1 MPPITPVTED
11 EDEQTQPRLTI
22 DPQITAPDGSFYV
35 FDGEHGYRRVVEPWA
50 VEAHI
55 GPIRASE
62 KLGDVDSWA
71 AYVLRYAGADDHAP
85 LLTWSEAGLR
95 AVLDY
100 HTAELDAGR
109 CQWTAAHP
117 FERSDRWKA
126 WARLADGQPRSQK
139 QAIEALE
146 DLAEDIKEPAAGDVV
161 GILRKLRASVNA
173 SAETELQPDGSTSV
187 SFKKDTKVQS
197 GAVSLPPEIA
207 IQIPVLKGHT
217 EQREGKAV
225 PVLYR
230 LSVRVRP
237 SIDDQARLTFRFSMP
252 TAERVMEAV
261 YLDRVEAARLAL
273 GDELSI
279 LRATA

>member
-1 MPPITPVTED
+1 MPPMTDPADARSSQNTA
-11 EDEQTQPRLTI
+11 PRLMI
-22 DPQITAPDGSFYV
+22 EAAYTAPDGSVYV
-35 FDGEHGYRRVVEPWA
+35 HQDLVKAVEPWA
-50 VEAHI
+50 VEMHI
-55 GPIRASE
+55 APVRAAE
-62 KLGDVDSWA
+62 RFGDVPSWA
-71 AYVLRYAGADDHAP
+71 EYVTRFSAPTPYLP
-85 LLTWSEAGLR
+85 LLTWSETGLR

-100 HTAELDAGR
+100 HASDASTGR
-109 CQWTAAHP
+109 CQWTAVHP
-117 FERSDRWKA
+117 FQRSDQWAA
-126 WARLADGQPRSQK
+126 WARLADGQPRTQK
-139 QAIEALE
+139 QAIESLE
-146 DLAEDIKEPAAGDVV
+146 DLAEDIKEPTAADLV

-187 SFKKDTKVQS
+187 SFKKDSKVQS
-197 GAVSLPPEIA
+197 GAVSLPAQIA

-217 EQREGKAV
+217 ESQDGKIM

-237 SIDDQARLTFRFSMP
+237 SIDDAARLTLRFSMP

-273 GDELSI
+273 GKDFSI